1 MRYDLENRWLTPKRR
16 CLILLL
22 LACALMLVSILS
34 PYLVPNDPNK
44 TNVIMAKHAP
54 CEEYPLGTDQLGR
67 CVLSRVLIGS
77 RTSIFASLLL
87 VAIMFAF
94 GSAVGVLC
102 GYYGGVL
109 DAVLM
114 RIADCFLALPQM
126 VLAIA
131 VAGILG
137 GGLLNAM
144 IALGVFGW
152 TSYARLARS
161 RVLALKEED
170 YIAAAK
176 LANNT
181 EAHILLR
188 YVMPNILGPLL
199 VNASIQIGYTMLSLA
214 GLSFLGL
221 GVQVPKAEWGSMVS
235 DGRSMLQVAPWV
247 SLVPAAAIVITVIV
261 FNLLADSIRDVM
273 DPAEAE
279 D

>member
-1 MRYDLENRWLTPKRR
+1 MRDYRLDPKKR
-16 CLILLL
+16 CIILVILACILL
-22 LACALMLVSILS
+22 AISIASPHLM
-34 PYLVPNDPNK
+34 PNDPNK
-44 TNVIMAKHAP
+44 TNVAMAKHAP
-54 CEEYPLGTDQLGR
+54 CDQYPLGTDALGR
-67 CVLSRVLIGS
+67 CVMSRVLIGS

-87 VAIMFAF
+87 VAIMFCF
-94 GSAVGVLC
+94 GSAVGIVC

-109 DAVLM
+109 DTVLM
-114 RIADCFLALPQM
+114 RITDCFLALPQM

-144 IALGVFGW
+144 IALGGFGW

-161 RVLALKEED
+161 RVLALKNED
-170 YIAAAK
+170 FIAAAR
-176 LANNT
+176 LSNNRDGR
-181 EAHILLR
+181 ILLR
-188 YVMPNILGPLL
+188 HVMPNILSPLL

-235 DGRSMLQVAPWV
+235 DGRSLLQVAPWV
-247 SLVPAAAIVITVIV
+247 SLVPAAAIIITVIV

-273 DPAEAE
+273 DPGESEA
-279 D
+279 

>member
-1 MRYDLENRWLTPKRR
+1 M
-16 CLILLL
+16 
-22 LACALMLVSILS
+22 
-34 PYLVPNDPNK
+34 
-44 TNVIMAKHAP
+44 
-54 CEEYPLGTDQLGR
+54 
-67 CVLSRVLIGS
+67 SRVLIGS

-87 VAIMFAF
+87 VAIMFCF
-94 GSAVGVLC
+94 GSAVGIVC

-109 DAVLM
+109 DTVLM
-114 RIADCFLALPQM
+114 RITDCFLALPQM

-161 RVLALKEED
+161 RVLALKNED
-170 YIAAAK
+170 FIAAAR
-176 LANNT
+176 LSNNRDGR
-181 EAHILLR
+181 ILLR
-188 YVMPNILGPLL
+188 HVMPNILSPLL

-235 DGRSMLQVAPWV
+235 DGRSLLQVAPWV
-247 SLVPAAAIVITVIV
+247 SLVPAAAIIITVIV

-273 DPAEAE
+273 DPGESEA
-279 D
+279 